1 MDIHQY
7 IESQTRNNEDQKF
20 NSKPKFK
27 KVKKDKMPK
36 KSPQEKGERPVML
49 DISNTESVSDEQNSK
64 PRRSK
69 KKSTSPQPIASQDS
83 IETTNPVRH
92 QFCEIIPSVR
102 EVSGGYN
109 TQSNEVIEKRH
120 RANQKQL
127 QMSEES
133 GNVRNAPSLDA
144 TGTTFSSETTD
155 SYKTALQDSLNSRP
169 LDQRQNTS
177 TVIKENLLERYKK
190 NALIKGLLK
199 DAANNYPDKDESST
213 ECSSDFMD
221 ASASMNDIQIEMG
234 RLNIK
239 SDKDNMSD
247 ELIVRLLQSKE
258 DEDVYEHPLRHV
270 RNDPEWRRR
279 RLQRQGIEVT
289 QTPKDYFMNLDDDNF
304 VFDTKK

>member
-20 NSKPKFK
+20 KSKPKFK
-27 KVKKDKMPK
+27 KVKKDKKPK

-69 KKSTSPQPIASQDS
+69 KKSTPQQPIASQDS
-83 IETTNPVRH
+83 IETTTPVRQ

-127 QMSEES
+127 RMSEES

-155 SYKTALQDSLNSRP
+155 SYKTALQDSLNTRP
-169 LDQRQNTS
+169 LDQRQNT
-177 TVIKENLLERYKK
+177 N
-190 NALIKGLLK
+190 
-199 DAANNYPDKDESST
+199 AANNYPDKDESST